1 MVVDLGMEVVVTA
14 FALLRD
20 GPLGVGLSGVPT
32 DPAHLEMMGSSGLLL
47 SSLGAELSWL
57 RGNGCPRV
65 RRLPLVTI

>member
-1 MVVDLGMEVVVTA
+1 MVVDLGMEVVATA

-20 GPLGVGLSGVPT
+20 GPLGLGLSWVPT

-57 RGNGCPRV
+57 
-65 RRLPLVTI
+65 